1 MHPARRSWAVA
12 GLAVAVAG
20 LAVAVARPLLL
31 GGTAVVGAWVLARQ
45 VAFVAALEDAAAD
58 LSVEQS
64 PTRLGV
70 RTTTSTPVTLAAR
83 LDSPAELDL
92 SVRAG
97 LPTAASA
104 DGELEVSLLP
114 DETDAA
120 ATTDVAWPTA
130 GRHRFG
136 PATLSAT
143 DGWFRDSVPVGSGPT
158 VTAEPPGPRN
168 VHVGEGGDRL
178 ASAYGEHEAG
188 RQGSGLEPAE
198 LREYVPGDTADN
210 IDWKATARLAA
221 PHVREY
227 EAETERRTLLV
238 ADHRGT
244 LATGRPGETKLDY
257 LREVA
262 LATAASTRELG
273 DPLGLLTVGD
283 AGVTGRI
290 EPASSPRTYVSVRR
304 RLLDLEPTVPEDPPS
319 TVSGRSAPDGTAGG
333 AADLRRTIA
342 DLDADD
348 AFAQRLQPF
357 YAGRQGYRERFDDD
371 PLYAAVRAAQG
382 RTTGRLWTVILTDD
396 AAPDELRETV
406 TVAREGGEVLVLLAP
421 TVLYEPG
428 GLADVEAAYD
438 RYVAFEEFRRELSG
452 MDRVRALE
460 VGPGDRLSTV
470 LSAGRSRRSQGTRG
484 EFA

>member
-45 VAFVAALEDAAAD
+45 VAFVAALEDATAD

-104 DGELEVSLLP
+104 DGELEVGLSP

-273 DPLGLLTVGD
+273 DPLGLLAVGD

-304 RLLDLEPTVPEDPPS
+304 RLLDLKTTVPEDPSS

-348 AFAQRLQPF
+348 AFARRL
-357 YAGRQGYRERFDDD
+357 
-371 PLYAAVRAAQG
+371 
-382 RTTGRLWTVILTDD
+382 
-396 AAPDELRETV
+396 
-406 TVAREGGEVLVLLAP
+406 
-421 TVLYEPG
+421 
-428 GLADVEAAYD
+428 
-438 RYVAFEEFRRELSG
+438 
-452 MDRVRALE
+452 
-460 VGPGDRLSTV
+460 
-470 LSAGRSRRSQGTRG
+470 
-484 EFA
+484 

>member
-1 MHPARRSWAVA
+1 MHPTRRSWAVA
-12 GLAVAVAG
+12 GLVAAVAA

-31 GGTAVVGAWVLARQ
+31 GGAAIAGAWFLARQ
-45 VAFVAALEDAAAD
+45 AAFLAALEDAADGLAI
-58 LSVEQS
+58 EQS

-70 RTTTSTPVTLAAR
+70 RTTASTPVTLAAR
-83 LDSPAELDL
+83 LGDPSDLEL

-97 LPTAASA
+97 LPTAAEA
-104 DGELEVSLLP
+104 EDPLEVDLEP
-114 DETDAA
+114 GETGAE
-120 ATTDVAWPTA
+120 ATTDIAWPTA

-143 DGWFRDSVPVGSGPT
+143 DGWFHESVPVGSGPT
-158 VTAEPPGPRN
+158 VTAEPPGPRD
-168 VHVGEGGDRL
+168 VHVGEGGDQL
-178 ASAYGEHEAG
+178 AIAYGEHEAG

-210 IDWKATARLAA
+210 IDWKATARLSS

-238 ADHRGT
+238 ADHRGA
-244 LATGRPGETKLDY
+244 LSTGRPGERKLDY

-262 LATAASTRELG
+262 LATTAAARELG
-273 DPLGLLTVGD
+273 DPLGLLAVGD
-283 AGVTGRI
+283 AGLTGRL
-290 EPASSPRTYVSVRR
+290 EPASNPRHYVSIRR
-304 RLLDLEPTVPEDPPS
+304 RLLDLEPTEPEVVPAAASDP
-319 TVSGRSAPDGTAGG
+319 SAPDGTAGG
-333 AADLRRTIA
+333 ATALRRTIA
-342 DLDADD
+342 DLEGGDE
-348 AFAQRLQPF
+348 FAERLRPF
-357 YAGRQGYRERFDDD
+357 YTAQQGYRERFDDD
-371 PLYAAVRAAQG
+371 PLYGAVRTARG
-382 RTTGRLWTVILTDD
+382 RHTERVWTVILTDD
-396 AAPDELRETV
+396 SAPDELRETV
-406 TVAREGGEVLVLLAP
+406 ALAREDGEVLVLLAP

-438 RYVAFEEFRRELSG
+438 RYVAFEEFRRELAG

-470 LSAGRSRRSQGTRG
+470 LSVGRSRRSRG